1 MKSLFSSQIGLVGTV
16 MNMQL
21 ERQNVIAGNLANIDT
36 PNYKPRELSFE
47 KELQT
52 ALGQDMEGQMS
63 RTSAEHIPSA
73 FDASSFR
80 PEWSEAFKPRLEAEA
95 HQAAVGAARTVG
107 PQNTHMLGFEQA
119 QHRCGDFP
127 FPFLQPPHRPFRDSF
142 LPVYVHG
149 TPRGR
154 GRDNASD

>member
-21 ERQNVIAGNLANIDT
+21 DRQNIIAGNLANIDT

-63 RTSAEHIPSA
+63 RTSTEHIPST
-73 FDASSFR
+73 FDPSSFR
-80 PEWSEAFKPRLEAEA
+80 PEWSEAFKPRLIHGEDRVNLDKEMAKHSKNQLQFTALAQVLTKTFEGI
-95 HQAAVGAARTVG
+95 HTVIQDGKQA
-107 PQNTHMLGFEQA
+107 
-119 QHRCGDFP
+119 
-127 FPFLQPPHRPFRDSF
+127 
-142 LPVYVHG
+142 
-149 TPRGR
+149 
-154 GRDNASD
+154 

>member
-63 RTSAEHIPSA
+63 RTSAEHIPST

-80 PEWSEAFKPRLEAEA
+80 PEWSEAFKPRLIHGEDRVNLDKEMAKHSKNQLQFTALAQVLTKTFEGM
-95 HQAAVGAARTVG
+95 HTVIQDGKQA
-107 PQNTHMLGFEQA
+107 
-119 QHRCGDFP
+119 
-127 FPFLQPPHRPFRDSF
+127 
-142 LPVYVHG
+142 
-149 TPRGR
+149 
-154 GRDNASD
+154 

>member
-63 RTSAEHIPSA
+63 RTSAEHIPST

-80 PEWSEAFKPRLEAEA
+80 PEWSEAFKPRLIHGEDRVNLDKEMAKHSKNQLQFTALAQVLTKTFEGI
-95 HQAAVGAARTVG
+95 HTVIQDGKQA
-107 PQNTHMLGFEQA
+107 
-119 QHRCGDFP
+119 
-127 FPFLQPPHRPFRDSF
+127 
-142 LPVYVHG
+142 
-149 TPRGR
+149 
-154 GRDNASD
+154 

>member
-47 KELQT
+47 KERQT

-80 PEWSEAFKPRLEAEA
+80 PEWSEAFKPRLIHGEDRVNLDKEMAKHSKNQLQFTALAQVLTKTFEGI
-95 HQAAVGAARTVG
+95 HTVIQDGKQA
-107 PQNTHMLGFEQA
+107 
-119 QHRCGDFP
+119 
-127 FPFLQPPHRPFRDSF
+127 
-142 LPVYVHG
+142 
-149 TPRGR
+149 
-154 GRDNASD
+154 

>member
-80 PEWSEAFKPRLEAEA
+80 PEWSEAFKPRLIHGEDRVNLDKEMAKHSKNQLQFTALAQVLTKTFEGI
-95 HQAAVGAARTVG
+95 HTVIQDGKQA
-107 PQNTHMLGFEQA
+107 
-119 QHRCGDFP
+119 
-127 FPFLQPPHRPFRDSF
+127 
-142 LPVYVHG
+142 
-149 TPRGR
+149 
-154 GRDNASD
+154 

>member
-1 MKSLFSSQIGLVGTV
+1 MKSLFSSQVGLVGTV

-80 PEWSEAFKPRLEAEA
+80 PEWSEAFKPRLIHGEDRVNLDKEMAKHSKNQLQFTALAQVLTKTFEGI
-95 HQAAVGAARTVG
+95 HTVIQDGKQA
-107 PQNTHMLGFEQA
+107 
-119 QHRCGDFP
+119 
-127 FPFLQPPHRPFRDSF
+127 
-142 LPVYVHG
+142 
-149 TPRGR
+149 
-154 GRDNASD
+154 

>member
-1 MKSLFSSQIGLVGTV
+1 MPAKQPRRTAGGSMKSLFSSQIGLVGTV

-80 PEWSEAFKPRLEAEA
+80 PEWSEAFKPRLIHGEDRVNLDKEMAKHSKNQLQFTALAQVLTKTFEGI
-95 HQAAVGAARTVG
+95 HTVIQDGKQA
-107 PQNTHMLGFEQA
+107 
-119 QHRCGDFP
+119 
-127 FPFLQPPHRPFRDSF
+127 
-142 LPVYVHG
+142 
-149 TPRGR
+149 
-154 GRDNASD
+154 

>member
-63 RTSAEHIPSA
+63 RTSAEHIPST

-80 PEWSEAFKPRLEAEA
+80 PEWSEAFKPRLIHGEDRVNLDKEMAKHAKNQLQFTALAQVLTKTFEGI
-95 HQAAVGAARTVG
+95 HTVIQDGKQA
-107 PQNTHMLGFEQA
+107 
-119 QHRCGDFP
+119 
-127 FPFLQPPHRPFRDSF
+127 
-142 LPVYVHG
+142 
-149 TPRGR
+149 
-154 GRDNASD
+154 

>member
-80 PEWSEAFKPRLEAEA
+80 PEWSEAFKPRLIHGEDRVNLDKEMAKHSKNQLQFTALAQVLTKTFEGM
-95 HQAAVGAARTVG
+95 HTVIQDGKQA
-107 PQNTHMLGFEQA
+107 
-119 QHRCGDFP
+119 
-127 FPFLQPPHRPFRDSF
+127 
-142 LPVYVHG
+142 
-149 TPRGR
+149 
-154 GRDNASD
+154 